1 MNKKKNNR
9 LAVVILASGASERFG
24 DSTPKQYQK
33 INNKTILEYSIEKF
47 IKSNKINSI
56 YIAYNKKHKKY
67 ILPIKKKF
75 KTISFIL
82 GGTSRQSSALKV
94 LNFIY
99 RKKLYRYVLIH
110 DSVRPFVTIS
120 LVNKVINKL
129 MLNKGV
135 IPAIQINDSIKVI
148 NKKKV
153 VKNLDRSNVF
163 VSQTPQGFILNNLI
177 EAYKKIEINKL
188 HNYTDDAQIFVDAGF
203 RVDII
208 KGESSN
214 FKITEKNDFN
224 KAKKMYSNDSLMK
237 VGQGLDVHAFTA
249 GKNFK
254 LFGIN
259 IPYNKSIKAHSDGDV
274 GVHALIDAILGTLSV
289 GDIGTHFPDN
299 DKKYKNINSLSLLK
313 KTIKILQKN
322 KGEIV
327 HIDNTVVCEKPKINK
342 YISKMRKVIA
352 DFLELDIKSVSIKA
366 TTTEKLGFIGR
377 NDGIAVFSI
386 ATINFYYEK

>member
-9 LAVVILASGASERFG
+9 IAVVILASGTSERFE
-24 DSTPKQYQK
+24 DATPKQYKK
-33 INNKTILEYSIEKF
+33 INNKTILEHSIDKF
-47 IKSNKINSI
+47 KKNNKINSI
-56 YIAYNKKHKKY
+56 YITYNKNHKEY
-67 ILPIKKKF
+67 ILPLKKKF
-75 KTISFIL
+75 STISFLL
-82 GGTSRQSSALKV
+82 GGTDRQKSASKV
-94 LNFIY
+94 LNFIH
-99 RKKLYRYVLIH
+99 KKKIYQYVLIH
-110 DSVRPFVTIS
+110 DSVRPFVTTS
-120 LVNKVINKL
+120 LVNKVIKKL
-129 MLNKGV
+129 LLNKGV
-135 IPAIQINDSIKVI
+135 IPAVQINDSIKVI

-153 VKNLDRSNVF
+153 VKNLDRNNIF
-163 VSQTPQGFILNNLI
+163 TSQTPQGFILSNLI
-177 EAYKKIEINKL
+177 EAYKKIAINKL
-188 HNYTDDAQIFVDAGF
+188 HNYTDDAQIFVEAGF

-208 KGESSN
+208 DGESSN
-214 FKITEKNDFN
+214 FKITKKNDFI
-224 KAKKMYSNDSLMK
+224 KAKKMYRNDCLIK
-237 VGQGLDVHAFTA
+237 VGQGIDIHAFTS

-254 LFGIN
+254 LFGVN

-274 GVHALIDAILGTLSV
+274 GVHALIDAILGTLSI

-366 TTTEKLGFIGR
+366 TTTENLGFIGR
-377 NDGIAVFSI
+377 NDGIAVFST